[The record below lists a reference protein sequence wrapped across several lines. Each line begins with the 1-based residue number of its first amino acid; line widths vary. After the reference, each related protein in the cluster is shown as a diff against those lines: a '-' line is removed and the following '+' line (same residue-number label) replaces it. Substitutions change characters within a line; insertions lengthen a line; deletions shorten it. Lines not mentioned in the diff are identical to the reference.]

1 MTWWSRLLRG
11 NRLERDLDR
20 ELRDHLERHVADLI
34 RDGMSEADARRNAA
48 LTFGGVERVK
58 EDCRDARGTRWV
70 DDLVQDIRYG
80 VRVLRKAPVFTSVAI
95 LSLALGI
102 GANTAIFSLVNSLL
116 IRALPVR
123 APERLA
129 ILEHGSWTNPIWEQ
143 IRARQSTLFDGAVA
157 WGNDS
162 FDLAAGGPTQRVD
175 GMWVSGGFFEVL
187 GVPAMLGRTLNP
199 DDDRRGGAPTGPA
212 AVISY
217 RFWQRHFSGAADVV
231 GRPLAL
237 NGVGFTVV
245 GVTGPDFL
253 GPTIGRAYDVA
264 VPLGT
269 EPLLRGKESWLDGR
283 STWWLDI
290 VLRLKP
296 NQSIDDATL
305 ALNAVRPQIRQAT
318 LPDWSAD
325 MLKQYLGD
333 AFSLASATA
342 GAPQYKNRYRE
353 PLVIIMV
360 TVSLVLLIACANIA
374 NLMLARANGRRH
386 ELSVRLAIGASQR
399 RIARQLLTESLL
411 LAGAGA
417 ALGLA
422 FARWGSQLLVQQLT
436 TYEETV
442 SLDLSL
448 DWRVL
453 AFTVA
458 VAVTTAL
465 LFGVVPALRAGRVQP
480 TEALKEQGRS
490 VAGERTR
497 MLGQPLV
504 VLQVALSLVLVVGAG
519 LFMRTFATLATLDL
533 GFDRDPL
540 LIVNLDLQREGIA
553 PDQRLPLAQRLKET
567 ARTVPGVAAAALSN
581 LTPVSGMGWN
591 DGVDIPGGRRY
602 SEREMIV
609 WLNGVTPGYFTTYG
623 TKLLAG
629 RDFAS
634 TDREGM
640 APVAIVN
647 RAFAEKFIG
656 GEPAKTVG
664 RSVRIGGPPSTS
676 PIAARQIVGVVESA
690 AYRGPRDG
698 TPPTVY
704 LPLPQSEGKSW
715 PVQCL
720 TVRSS
725 AGRPSLLVKSLT
737 AALTQVDR
745 RVSLSFLPM
754 VDQFNGNVVR
764 ERIIAIISGFF
775 AALAL
780 LLAGIGLYGVT
791 SYAVSRRRVEIG
803 IRMALGADAHT
814 VIRLVVRRVAI
825 LVGLGVAIGA
835 ALSLYVTKF
844 VSALVFGLE
853 PRDPF
858 TFVGAAVVLAAVGGL
873 AAWLPAQRASRID
886 PIEVLREG

>member
-20 ELRDHLERHVADLI
+20 EVRDHLERHVADLV
-34 RDGMSEADARRNAA
+34 RGGMSEGEARRQAA

-80 VRVLRKAPVFTSVAI
+80 IRVLRKAPVFTSVAI

-123 APERLA
+123 APDRLA

-143 IRARQSTLFDGAVA
+143 VRERQGALFDGALA
-157 WGNDS
+157 WGNDT
-162 FDLAAGGPTQRVD
+162 FDLAAGGLSQPVP
-175 GMWVSGGFFEVL
+175 GMWVSGSFFDVL
-187 GVPAMLGRTLNP
+187 GVPAMLGRTFTP
-199 DDDRRGGAPTGPA
+199 DDDRRGGGPA
-212 AVISY
+212 GPVVVISY
-217 RFWQRHFSGAADVV
+217 RFWQQHFSGAADVV
-231 GRPLAL
+231 GRPLVV
-237 NGVGFTVV
+237 NGIAFTVI
-245 GVTGPDFL
+245 GVTGPEFL
-253 GPTIGRAYDVA
+253 GPVIGRSFDVA
-264 VPLGT
+264 VPLGN
-269 EPLLRGKESWLDGR
+269 EPLVRGKESWLDGR
-283 STWWLDI
+283 STWWLDLI
-290 VLRLKP
+290 VRLKEG
-296 NQSIDDATL
+296 QTL
-305 ALNAVRPQIRQAT
+305 DEASRVLNAVRPQIRQAT
-318 LPDWSAD
+318 LPDWSAE
-325 MLKQYLGD
+325 MLKQYLNEPF
-333 AFSLASATA
+333 ALASATG
-342 GAPQYKNRYRE
+342 GAPQFKNRYRE
-353 PLVIIMV
+353 PLVIIMA

-386 ELSVRLAIGASQR
+386 EVSLRLAMGASQR

-453 AFTVA
+453 GFTVTVA
-458 VAVTTAL
+458 VMTAL
-465 LFGVVPALRAGRVQP
+465 LFGVVPAFRAGRVQP
-480 TEALKEQGRS
+480 SEALKEQGRT

-519 LFMRTFATLATLDL
+519 LFVRTFARLATIDL
-533 GFDRDPL
+533 GFERDPL
-540 LIVNLDLQREGIA
+540 LIVNLELQRGGVMAE
-553 PDQRLPLAQRLKET
+553 DRLRVAQRFEEA
-567 ARTVPGVAAAALSN
+567 ARTVPGVAGVALSN

-591 DGVDIPGGRRY
+591 DGIEVERGRRY
-602 SEREMIV
+602 SEREMVV
-609 WLNGVTPGYFTTYG
+609 WFNGISPGYFSTYG
-623 TKLLAG
+623 TALLVG
-629 RDFAS
+629 RDFAA
-634 TDREGM
+634 TDTKA
-640 APVAIVN
+640 APAVAIVN
-647 RAFAEKFIG
+647 RAFSDKYIG
-656 GEPAKTVG
+656 RNLADALGRTVKLSG
-664 RSVRIGGPPSTS
+664 RRDGDTPSS
-676 PIAARQIVGVVESA
+676 FGIVGVVESA
-690 AYRGPRDG
+690 AYQGPREG
-698 TPPTVY
+698 TPPTLY
-704 LPLPQSEGKSW
+704 LPLPQTEANAW
-715 PVQCL
+715 PNQCL
-720 TVRSS
+720 TVRSA

-737 AALTQVDR
+737 AALEKVDR

-754 VDQFNGNVVR
+754 TDQFEGKLVR

-775 AALAL
+775 GALAL

-791 SYAVSRRRVEIG
+791 SYGVSRRRVEIG
-803 IRMALGADAHT
+803 IRMALGADART
-814 VIRLVVRRVAI
+814 VIRLVLGRVAV

-835 ALSLYVTKF
+835 ALSFYFSKF
-844 VSALVFGLE
+844 VAALIFGLE

-858 TFVGAAVVLAAVGGL
+858 TFVGAAIVLGAVGAL
-873 AAWLPAQRASRID
+873 AAWLPAHRASRID